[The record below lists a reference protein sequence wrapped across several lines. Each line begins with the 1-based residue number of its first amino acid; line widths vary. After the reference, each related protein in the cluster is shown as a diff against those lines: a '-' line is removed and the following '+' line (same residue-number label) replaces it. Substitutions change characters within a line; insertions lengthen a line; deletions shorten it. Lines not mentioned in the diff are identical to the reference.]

1 MSRPDWTR
9 DGARWPHRNASR
21 FVEAGGLRWHV
32 QIMGKGPVVLLIHGT
47 GAASHSWRGL
57 MPLLAERCQLVA
69 IDLPGHG
76 FTSAPRTAGFALPAM
91 AAGIGQLLG
100 LLAVK
105 PALVVGHSA
114 GAAIAA
120 QLALTGVTDGP
131 IVAING
137 ALAPFPG
144 AAKLIFP
151 TMAKALFLNPIVP
164 RLFSLQGQ
172 SRTLVRNFLERST
185 GSRVDDEGARLYQLL
200 FARSDHCAAALGMM
214 ACWDLDA
221 LDRRLDALAVPLLLL
236 AGDRDAAVPPS
247 VSERVAKRLPHAQ
260 VMRLPGLGHLAH
272 EEAPDA
278 VLAAMSPWLAAHGM
292 HHIDGVER

>member
-1 MSRPDWTR
+1 MSRPDWNR
-9 DGARWPHRNASR
+9 DGARWPHREASR

-32 QIMGKGPVVLLIHGT
+32 QVMGEGPVVLLIHGT
-47 GAASHSWRGL
+47 GAATHSWRGL
-57 MPLLAERCQLVA
+57 MPLLAQRFQVVA
-69 IDLPGHG
+69 VDLPGHG
-76 FTSAPRTAGFALPAM
+76 FTSAPRTAGFTLPAM

-100 LLAVK
+100 ELGLQ
-105 PALVVGHSA
+105 PAIVIGHSA
-114 GAAIAA
+114 GAAIAT
-120 QLALTGVTDGP
+120 QLALTGVTDCP

-137 ALAPFPG
+137 ALLPFPG

-172 SRTLVRNFLERST
+172 SRALVKSFLERST
-185 GSRVDDEGARLYQLL
+185 GSRIDEDGARLYQTL

-221 LDRRLDALAVPLLLL
+221 LERRLDALTVPVLLL

-247 VSERVAKRLPHAQ
+247 VSDRVARRLAGAEAQ
-260 VMRLPGLGHLAH
+260 RLPGLGHLAH
-272 EEAPDA
+272 EEAPEA
-278 VLAAMSPWLAAHGM
+278 VMARMSPWLDA
-292 HHIDGVER
+292 RLT